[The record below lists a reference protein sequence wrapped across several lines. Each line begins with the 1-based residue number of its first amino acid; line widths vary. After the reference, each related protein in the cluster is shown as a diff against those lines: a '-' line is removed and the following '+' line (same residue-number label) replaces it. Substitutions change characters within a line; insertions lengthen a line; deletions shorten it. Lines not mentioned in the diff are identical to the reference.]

1 MHTHEYF
8 MSECHAFLTLLGS
21 RTFWKLPFEN
31 REGSVDRSHP
41 CIFRCEREYRRSG
54 AAEGIG
60 NATGVGRLQ
69 PAQRVY
75 RSQPPRLGGF

>member
-31 REGSVDRSHP
+31 REGALTGLTHVYFGVSESTEDQ
-41 CIFRCEREYRRSG
+41 ERQRVLAMQLALDDYNRRS
-54 AAEGIG
+54 
-60 NATGVGRLQ
+60 
-69 PAQRVY
+69 VY
-75 RSQPPRLGGF
+75 TVLNP